1 MIGIYDI
8 DGLLAIVPLKDWHVF
23 VRGVVEYFMTLQ
35 CKAMLDQYCFQAR
48 NIAIRYF
55 HSWTM
60 YNNIDDKSETTECSI
75 ENCPYDLIC

>member
-8 DGLLAIVPLKDWHVF
+8 EGPLAIVPLKDWHVF
-23 VRGVVEYFMTLQ
+23 VRGVVEYFMTLL
-35 CKAMLDQYCFQAR
+35 CKALLDQYCFQAH

-55 HSWTM
+55 HSWTV
-60 YNNIDDKSETTECSI
+60 YNNIDDKSETTEYSI

>member
-8 DGLLAIVPLKDWHVF
+8 EGLPAIVPLKDCHVF

-35 CKAMLDQYCFQAR
+35 CKDMLDQYCFQAR

-55 HSWTM
+55 HYWTV
-60 YNNIDDKSETTECSI
+60 YNNIDDKSEATEYSI